1 MNPSV
6 IAFTTEGENFSVKR
20 TGNPQMNFDGRG
32 IKVIDQNFTDVT
44 LKLPD
49 GTEEKYTYREAELR
63 VGNILIPSKRYIEP
77 VGTVNIK
84 CSNGC

>member
-1 MNPSV
+1 
-6 IAFTTEGENFSVKR
+6 
-20 TGNPQMNFDGRG
+20 
-32 IKVIDQNFTDVT
+32 VT
-44 LKLPD
+44 LKLED

-77 VGTVNIK
+77 VGTMSIK